1 MFFFLPYATDRPRR
15 RIPVMTYTLLAANIG
30 VFVFLQVP
38 YWLNGGQ
45 GGGPFA
51 FRPDQPSVDS
61 LLMSM
66 FSHGGIGHIFGN
78 MLMLWLFGSVVE
90 DVLGPVLFLAFYF
103 GGQMGATLM
112 DVSVTR
118 AFDPSGLHIP
128 RIGASGAIAGILG
141 LSAVCFSRVRVRV
154 AYFLWILFLRVGVA
168 RIQAWI
174 FLALWVTRE
183 FVGGFLSTWMASVTG
198 EPSVGVAHWAHIGG
212 FGIGVLGAYALGL
225 PERIRRYDLLSGVT
239 YAADDGTVRYA
250 ELSDVV
256 RQTPEDAD
264 AWLALARSTE
274 GYGFSTKAAEAY
286 ARAAMLFLQQH
297 EPEKAAQA
305 YRAVLRYD
313 PTFTLSAEEQ
323 FDVAIGLA
331 RIGDYEGS
339 LAALNKL
346 IESYPDSPQ
355 VEVALV
361 RAGDLAERVGNH
373 DTARRYFEQ
382 VVRRYPSGEWG
393 DYARQKIATLGG

>member
-15 RIPVMTYTLLAANIG
+15 RIPVVTYVLLAANMG
-30 VFVFLQVP
+30 VFVFLEVP

-45 GGGPFA
+45 GVGPFA
-51 FRPDQPSVDS
+51 FRPDNPSVDS

-78 MLMLWLFGSVVE
+78 MLFLWLFGSVVE
-90 DVLGPVLFLAFYF
+90 DVLGPVLFIGFYF

-112 DVSVTR
+112 DVSMTR
-118 AFDPSGLHIP
+118 AFDPAGVHVP
-128 RIGASGAIAGILG
+128 RVGASGAIAGILG

-168 RIQAWI
+168 RVQSWVFLGVWVAWQ
-174 FLALWVTRE
+174 L
-183 FVGGFLSTWMASVTG
+183 VGGVVSTWAAAAG
-198 EPSVGVAHWAHIGG
+198 GPSGGVAHWAHIGG

-225 PERIRRYDLLSGVT
+225 PERIRRFDLLSGVS
-239 YAADDGTVRYA
+239 YAPDDGTIRYA
-250 ELSDVV
+250 ELADVV
-256 RQTPEDAD
+256 RQTPEDAQ

-286 ARAAMLFLQQH
+286 ARAAILFLQQH

-305 YRAVLRYD
+305 YRGVLRYD
-313 PTFTLSAEEQ
+313 STFTLSAEQQ
-323 FDVAIGLA
+323 FDVALGLA
-331 RIGDYEGS
+331 RIGDLEAS
-339 LAALNKL
+339 LAALSRL

-361 RAGDLAERVGNH
+361 RAGELAEKLGNH

-393 DYARQKIATLGG
+393 DYARQKMGTGRG